1 MKTILKSLKFRQVPK
16 KETSLEDIENFLKDE
31 GTKRIHFSTTHTNS
45 LKQANQTQHGKII
58 VPFNHTINPILSH
71 KFEEGL
77 KQYLFPSNYG
87 GFWRGFQSKKEYE
100 LFKSFVE
107 EYNQIVFLRDTLD
120 LSLALSMNI
129 CDDDNHTEI
138 GELEYQAKFQN
149 NKKAE
154 EKLRNLVKEWLQKLP
169 YYAIADAICA
179 MPCSNPNIPS
189 LPRRIVDR
197 IDGFENI
204 STSVQWNKKDKS
216 LKELNTVEE
225 KLEALKGF
233 DLEINSDLK
242 GKNVILLDDLYMS
255 GVTMQFVALKM
266 KEAGADRVFG
276 MSIVKSRSNTA
287 R

>member
-1 MKTILKSLKFRQVPK
+1 MKTILKFLKFRQVPK
-16 KETSLEDIENFLKDE
+16 KQTSLEDIENFLKDE
-31 GTKRIHFSTTHTNS
+31 ETKRIHFSTTHINS

-58 VPFNHTINPILSH
+58 VPFSHTINPILSH

-77 KQYLFPSNYG
+77 KQYLFPSKYG
-87 GFWRGFQSKKEYE
+87 GFWRGFQSQKEYE
-100 LFKSFVE
+100 LCKSFVE

-129 CDDDNHTEI
+129 LDDDNRTEI
-138 GELEYQAKFQN
+138 GELEYLAKFQEDEV
-149 NKKAE
+149 AE
-154 EKLRNLVKEWLQKLP
+154 EKLGHLVQEWLQKLP
-169 YYAIADAICA
+169 YYTIADTICA
-179 MPCSNPNIPS
+179 MPCSKRNNPS

-204 STSVQWNKKDKS
+204 SASIQWNKKDKS
-216 LKELNTVEE
+216 LKELHTVEE

-233 DLEINSDLK
+233 DLEISSDLK

-255 GVTMQFVALKM
+255 GATMQFVALKM

-276 MSIVKSRSNTA
+276 MSIVKSRNNTA
-287 R
+287 L